1 VAPTDQRA
9 GAPDATGP
17 TETNAEEM
25 DSTERTRG
33 AGASGDR
40 PGADGPAA
48 ASRHPLTED
57 DRRTWAGTRTWM
69 VGAGLVVAAVLVP
82 VLFLGPGTDLDAGF
96 VLRSAH
102 DLSRHLHY
110 QPSRPPGAPVHEAG
124 VALLDALGGIPLANV
139 GSLAMAGLCVMALF
153 KLAQHSRA
161 QHPWL
166 TTAVVVANPWF
177 LVAATSVADFVWA
190 LGFLLASA
198 WALRAK
204 RPWLAG
210 VLAAL
215 AIGARAPTALL
226 VAAIV
231 VAEAGDGRAG
241 RRRATIVGGVAAGL
255 GALLFVPAYLAAH
268 HSLSFARNDFRSY
281 SLFVS
286 AGRFA
291 AKDLYLLGP
300 LAAVTLLV
308 AVPAVLRALGRWRSD
323 WLVRFAAIGLVLSQV
338 LFFRFPWKM
347 GHLLPTLVCVALLV
361 GVAVGDRTRLLY
373 ALIALQL
380 LYGVVRIQLVTPD
393 KPNQATSAHVQFGL
407 EWGPL
412 VTDIRCRAKY
422 QHAYASSNRAVRE
435 RPWNCAS
442 PFGSS
447 D

>member
-1 VAPTDQRA
+1 MTGGDSAPA
-9 GAPDATGP
+9 SS
-17 TETNAEEM
+17 N
-25 DSTERTRG
+25 RG
-33 AGASGDR
+33 RGDR
-40 PGADGPAA
+40 RDRGDRGGSETATLHEPGGRYVPANRPS
-48 ASRHPLTED
+48 SRPPEN
-57 DRRTWAGTRTWM
+57 RRRLWIAPI
-69 VGAGLVVAAVLVP
+69 AVVIALVP
-82 VLFLGPGTDLDAGF
+82 LLFLGPGTDLDAGF

-102 DLSRHLHY
+102 DIARHLHY

-124 VALLDALGGIPLANV
+124 VAVLDAVGGIPLANL
-139 GSLAMAGLCVMALF
+139 GSLAMAALCVIALF
-153 KLAQHSRA
+153 SLARRGRI
-161 QHPWL
+161 QHPLL
-166 TTAVVVANPWF
+166 TTAVVTANPWF

-198 WALRAK
+198 WALRAN

-231 VAEAGDGRAG
+231 VAEAGEGPAG
-241 RRRATIVGGVAAGL
+241 RRRAAIVGALAVGL
-255 GALLFVPAYLAAH
+255 GVLLFVPAYLAAG

-300 LAAVTLLV
+300 LATVTVLV
-308 AVPAVLRALGRWRSD
+308 AVPPVIRALGQWRSN
-323 WLVRFAAIGLVLSQV
+323 WVVRFAASGLVLSQV

-347 GHLLPTLVCVALLV
+347 GHLLPTLVCVALLL
-361 GVAVGDRTRLLY
+361 GVAVGDRSRLLC
-373 ALIALQL
+373 AVVALQL
-380 LYGVVRIQLVTPD
+380 LYGMVRIQVVAPD
-393 KPNQATSAHVQFGL
+393 KPNQATSAHVQLGI

-412 VTDIRCRAKY
+412 VTDIDCRAKY
-422 QHAYASSNRAVRE
+422 EDNYASSNRAVRE